1 MEGRAEQTPI
11 TGDPLPW
18 CPPQRNLFPVAC
30 EWASDLQEHKR
41 QVHSVS
47 KSVEKTTE
55 PSTPSRACHL
65 PSFLPSFPTQ
75 DIKGRGSERFSEKE
89 VSTEKARW
97 LFTQG
102 GIPFYSSVSTAQP
115 FLPGTQSCPPSPQ
128 LTSDVSEGGERVPNS
143 GLVKF
148 SQNLGLKRKY
158 ML

>member
-55 PSTPSRACHL
+55 PSTPSRAYHL
-65 PSFLPSFPTQ
+65 SSFLPSQRKTSKREEASASLRKKFLLRKPA
-75 DIKGRGSERFSEKE
+75 GCLLRGAS
-89 VSTEKARW
+89 
-97 LFTQG
+97 L
-102 GIPFYSSVSTAQP
+102 STAQ
-115 FLPGTQSCPPSPQ
+115 SPQ
-128 LTSDVSEGGERVPNS
+128 PSLSSQELSHVHLHHSLPQMFLREERGFQTVD
-143 GLVKF
+143 
-148 SQNLGLKRKY
+148 
-158 ML
+158 